1 MNNPSISIVVAVYQA
16 EKYIKRCLDSIIAQT
31 FNDFEVLLIDDGSLD
46 ISAPF

>member
-1 MNNPSISIVVAVYQA
+1 MEYLSISVVVAVYQA

-31 FNDFEVLLIDDGSLD
+31 FKDFEVLLIDDGSLD